1 MSRPAPGTL
10 LWIALAPGK
19 VALAKVLYAQHDIL
33 MLALADQLFAG
44 DALPDPLPPFA
55 AKIFLHAA
63 DAATDGPI
71 TKAGRDPAPIDPK
84 STTRVRGGAVYIA
97 ADKVRAWLPGK
108 DKLPMEQPLHAHG
121 LVAALSKRFGLAPAA
136 KAAAAKKRP

>member
-33 MLALADQLFAG
+33 MLAVADRLFAG
-44 DALPDPLPPFA
+44 DALPDPLPAFG
-55 AKIFLHAA
+55 AKVFLHAA
-63 DAATDGPI
+63 DATADDGPI

-108 DKLPMEQPLHAHG
+108 DKLPMEQPLHARG
-121 LVAALSKRFGLAPAA
+121 LVAALKKRFAPTA
-136 KAAAAKKRP
+136 